1 MPMDKSRYPDNWREI
16 SERIRYERAGNK
28 CEWCGVPNGAL
39 ILRSVEDGSRYIISD
54 DDGVWHY
61 PDGEAIRL
69 SEIPDEYN
77 MREKET
83 RVILTVAHL
92 GAPHADGTPGDK
104 HDKMDVRDENL
115 AALCQRCHLLY
126 DMDEHVEN
134 RRRTRLERARQ
145 EKREQGQMELFE
157 DE

>member
-28 CEWCGVPNGAL
+28 CEWCGVPNDAL
-39 ILRSVEDGSRYIISD
+39 ILRSTKDGSRYLISD
-54 DDGVWHY
+54 DDGEWHT
-61 PDGEAIRL
+61 PDGEFIPV
-69 SEIPDEYN
+69 SEMADEFDEQLR
-77 MREKET
+77 MT